1 MPLSKNDD
9 AMYEEEGM
17 IGKLLNV
24 AKTNHQNVTD
34 QLKENQTTAKT
45 RFDENREE
53 IKNFHSKIDKI

>member
-9 AMYEEEGM
+9 SIYEEEGM

-34 QLKENQTTAKT
+34 QLKENQTRAKT

-53 IKNFHSKIDKI
+53 I